1 MMPFLKRHD
10 NGTYYIHW
18 VEGRRSRRKTT
29 KLRDDRGAVIY
40 FANWVLDEWA
50 ALPFVP
56 PKSRNARVSAI
67 WESLQPRFDEERRA
81 ECRAIAQRQAE
92 RRAG

>member
-1 MMPFLKRHD
+1 MPFLRKHD
-10 NGTYYIHW
+10 NGIYYIHW

-29 KLRDDRGAVIY
+29 KMRDDRSAVIY

-56 PKSRNARVSAI
+56 PKSRDARMSAV
-67 WESLQPRFDEERRA
+67 WERLKPRYDEERRA